1 MWMNMNEWIYM
12 LEHDKVVVADWVGI
26 GRVGVGWG

>member
-1 MWMNMNEWIYM
+1 MNEWIYK
-12 LEHDKVVVADWVGI
+12 LEQDRVVDGDRVGI